1 MSGEW
6 VDDRIEEYRSRLHP
20 EDRER
25 FDERLEVATEKRSV
39 SEIYDELEQQYQ
51 QSESHLE
58 LVAATAS
65 AFHQTPLADG
75 YESGYEFAFTEP
87 LEELN
92 SDVVGEE
99 HVTNGDVL
107 LVKEDGR
114 DLYICVI
121 ECKSGSNAGREWTK
135 ELKKIEDVVDEYS
148 ETLKSQLDAEEKR
161 IRHDQYVLV
170 GRITQLY
177 AMDYDQLTETME
189 IADNYAFW
197 GYARGERT
205 LVHIHGEV
213 QDHDL
218 KGAISDSIDTSKVE
232 NPIDFTFSDHPLTQ
246 LKVLIQNIITE
257 NQREDDEH
265 PFEFDREEFRERFDG
280 ELQVGFSGEVRE
292 ELVDD
297 RVDSLLALGKEIE
310 IFVDDP
316 DRVQSTRDYRILF
329 RGKKATVAKEAAD
342 KKYFDEMSVEKRK
355 ERAFEEVKKEFSP
368 SQTRLDEKD
377 WVDTDEEDNDED
389 GGEEGDESSEQ

>member
-6 VDDRIEEYRSRLHP
+6 VGDRIEEYRSRLHP
-20 EDRER
+20 EDKER
-25 FDERLEVATEKRSV
+25 FDDRLEEAIEEKSV
-39 SEIYDELEQQYQ
+39 SEIYDELEQEYQ
-51 QSESHLE
+51 HSEDHLE

-99 HVTNGDVL
+99 RVTNGDVL

-114 DLYICVI
+114 DLYICII

-135 ELKKIEDVVDEYS
+135 ELKRIEDVVDEYS
-148 ETLKSQLDAEEKR
+148 ETLKSQLDAEDKR
-161 IRHDQYVLV
+161 IKHSQYVLV
-170 GRITQLY
+170 GLITQLY
-177 AMDYDQLTETME
+177 AMDYDQLTESME

-213 QDHDL
+213 RDHDL
-218 KGAISDSIDTSKVE
+218 KGAISDSIDTSKIE
-232 NPIDFTFSDHPLTQ
+232 NPIDFTFGDHSLTI

-265 PFEFDREEFRERFDG
+265 PFEFDREEFREKFER
-280 ELQVGFSGEVRE
+280 ELQVGFSGDVRE
-292 ELVDD
+292 ELVND
-297 RVDSLLALGKEIE
+297 RVDSLLALGKKIE
-310 IFVDDP
+310 IFVDDL
-316 DRVQSTRDYRILF
+316 DRVQSSRDYRILF
-329 RGKKATVAKEAAD
+329 RGKKPTVAKEAAD
-342 KKYFDEMSVEKRK
+342 RKYFDEMSVEKRK
-355 ERAFEEVKKEFSP
+355 ERAFEEVKEEFSP

-377 WVDTDEEDNDED
+377 WGDTDEREDDED
-389 GGEEGDESSEQ
+389 SQNEG

>member
-20 EDRER
+20 EDKER
-25 FDERLEVATEKRSV
+25 FDERLEEAIEERSV

-51 QSESHLE
+51 RSESHLE

-75 YESGYEFAFTEP
+75 YESGYEFAITEP

-92 SDVVGEE
+92 SEIVGEE

-246 LKVLIQNIITE
+246 LKVLIQSIITE

-297 RVDSLLALGKEIE
+297 RVDSLLALGKKIE

-316 DRVQSTRDYRILF
+316 DRVQSSRDYRILF
-329 RGKKATVAKEAAD
+329 RGKGATVAKEAAD
-342 KKYFDEMSVEKRK
+342 KKYFDEMSVEKPK
-355 ERAFEEVKKEFSP
+355 ERAFEEVKEEFSP

-377 WVDTDEEDNDED
+377 WVDTDEEDNDENE
-389 GGEEGDESSEQ
+389 GEEGGESSEQ

>member
-20 EDRER
+20 EDKER
-25 FDERLEVATEKRSV
+25 FDERLDEAIEARSV
-39 SEIYDELEQQYQ
+39 NEIRDELEQQYQ

-65 AFHQTPLADG
+65 AFHQTPLAEG

-87 LEELN
+87 LEEQN
-92 SDVVGEE
+92 SDIVGEE

-107 LVKEDGR
+107 LVKKDGR
-114 DLYICVI
+114 DIYICIV
-121 ECKSGSNAGREWTK
+121 ECKSGSNAGQAWTK
-135 ELKKIEDVVDEYS
+135 ELSRIEEAVDEYRD
-148 ETLKSQLDAEEKR
+148 TLKEQLGAAEMR
-161 IRHDQYVLV
+161 IRHEQYVLV

-177 AMDYDQLTETME
+177 AMDYDQLQDSME
-189 IADNYAFW
+189 VADNYAFW

-205 LVHIHGEV
+205 LVHTHGEV

-218 KGAISDSIDTSKVE
+218 KGVISDSIDASKVE

-246 LKVLIQNIITE
+246 LKVLIQSIITE
-257 NQREDDEH
+257 KQRADDEH
-265 PFEFDREEFRERFDG
+265 PFEFNREEFKEKFDS
-280 ELQVGFSGEVRE
+280 ELQVGFSGDVRE
-292 ELVDD
+292 ELVD
-297 RVDSLLALGKEIE
+297 RCVDSLLDTGTKIE

-316 DRVQSTRDYRILF
+316 DRVQSSRDCRILF

-342 KKYFDEMSVEKRK
+342 RKYLDEMAVEKRK
-355 ERAFEEVKKEFSP
+355 ERAFEEVKEEFSP

-389 GGEEGDESSEQ
+389 GTADGGR